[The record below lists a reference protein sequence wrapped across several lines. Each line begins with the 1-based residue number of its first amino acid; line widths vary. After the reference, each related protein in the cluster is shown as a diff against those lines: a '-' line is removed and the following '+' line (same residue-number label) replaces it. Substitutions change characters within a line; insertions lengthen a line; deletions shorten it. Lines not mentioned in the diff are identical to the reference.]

1 MGNYKRRFVNKQ
13 MLAYY
18 HNKVKAL
25 LDLKSDKTHT
35 HKYAGSDTVG
45 GVANSAYK
53 LQTGRK
59 ITISDDLMG
68 EVVFNGTKD
77 VVINVTNYRVNC
89 SSNNTVNYPWHRIAS
104 VGKVTES
111 WQDKDCVLSIRQTYD
126 GGCYGIL
133 KISLRTNNVS
143 SGNAPSCSARWL
155 LRSKDFAADTVKIG
169 YRAENGSCY
178 LDVFAKCGQY
188 ARMIISQ
195 IEGDRLITLVESSEA
210 SNTTASSKG
219 NSVEVYK
226 SVEEAG
232 PAIHN
237 KLSYTTISNA
247 VDDTLVDRGNVAARL
262 ARNADFA
269 NPMTFNWSGKDGQPT
284 WLWGGENGA
293 DMYVYNPSKFRVA
306 HADSAARLDIEG
318 TIGSANKPVYFK
330 NGNPVES
337 NFTVDKSVPSN
348 AKFTDTV
355 YTHPTSS
362 GNKHIPAGGNSGQ
375 ILRWASDGTAKW
387 GADQDT
393 TYSTG
398 KNLASSGTTFRL
410 ADICDTVTDW
420 NTATTMGFFMAYGAS
435 NAPVGSTWFYGQV
448 IAHNTNYVRQI
459 LYRFSVDNSVNGGN
473 CDRYERVRQNGA
485 WGEWTNTSV
494 RQYVPLAGGTMT
506 GILHMKGDQY
516 TDSAATGSLD
526 MANSDIYNINSLKFA
541 DQCES
546 ASEGIQWY
554 RDDTHADSLWDKDGV
569 LYYTPNRPW
578 GLMVDTGN
586 VILHSGNYSSYAL
599 PLSGGT
605 MSGNVTFS
613 EIGDAATSKGLHWS
627 GSTDGADIFYRTDSK
642 DHGRLVLNIT
652 DDADARIDFALNKV
666 TKSYI
671 DADGN
676 FSGKASTAGTADVAN
691 SVAWGNVSG
700 KPSTYTPSS
709 HTHSSVSDIGSGA
722 STTFAYSKTGLNY
735 GDYIWLAGWNGY
747 ELRAVNKN
755 HFATAGHTHN
765 YAGSSSAGGVATS
778 AYKLWA
784 TSHPDSWYLN
794 SQWDGTYFQLNYKHD
809 NDVLPAKIGY
819 AGIADVAN
827 SVPWDYVSGKPS
839 SYTPSSHTHT
849 KSQISDFPTSLPASD
864 VYAWAKASTKPS
876 YSASEVGAVST
887 SSSSTVNGAITF
899 GGEDSFGIYT
909 IKDNYVK
916 IGMEDK
922 AFFKAYINRIFPSS
936 DKYSS
941 TQSCIGS
948 SDHPFANGCIKDFR
962 SKSIRDMNGN
972 KYLCYKEASVTGT
985 NSAGNAYFTDESSD
999 LAKKASQHHIWMA
1012 LVANP
1017 PGGGQYICMPFRTWR
1032 GAIGLGSL
1040 NGENYVWGVHVMD
1053 ANTQAPVANGT
1064 FSIYVL
1070 YTYV

>member
-68 EVVFNGTKD
+68 EVVFDGTKD

-89 SSNNTVNYPWHRIAS
+89 SSNNTANYPWHRIAS
-104 VGKVTES
+104 VGKVTSS
-111 WQDKDCVLSIRQTYD
+111 WQDKDCVLSIRQTYN

-143 SGNAPSCSARWL
+143 SGDAPSCSARWL

-178 LDVFAKCGQY
+178 LDVFVKCGQY

-210 SNTTASSKG
+210 ANTTSSSKR

-237 KLSYTTISNA
+237 NLSYTTISDA

-262 ARNADFA
+262 AKNADFA
-269 NPMTFNWSGKDGQPT
+269 NPMTFNWTPKEGQPT
-284 WLWGGENGA
+284 HLWGGENGT
-293 DMYVYNPSKFRVA
+293 DMYVYDPSKFRVA

-387 GADQDT
+387 GADQNT
-393 TYSTG
+393 EYYTG
-398 KNLASSGTTFRL
+398 KNLTSSGTTFRL
-410 ADICDTVTDW
+410 ADVCDTITNW
-420 NTATTMGFFMAYGAS
+420 NEATTMGFFMAYNAS

-448 IAHNTNYVRQI
+448 IAHTTDYVRQI
-459 LYRFSVDNSVNGGN
+459 LYRFAVDNSVNGGH
-473 CDRYERVRQNGA
+473 CDRYERVRQNGT

-494 RQYVPLAGGTMT
+494 RQY
-506 GILHMKGDQY
+506 
-516 TDSAATGSLD
+516 
-526 MANSDIYNINSLKFA
+526 
-541 DQCES
+541 
-546 ASEGIQWY
+546 
-554 RDDTHADSLWDKDGV
+554 
-569 LYYTPNRPW
+569 
-578 GLMVDTGN
+578 
-586 VILHSGNYSSYAL
+586 L

-605 MSGNVTFS
+605 M
-613 EIGDAATSKGLHWS
+613 IGDITFDSIGDTATSKGLHWS

-691 SVAWGNVSG
+691 KVAWGNVSG
-700 KPSTYTPSS
+700 KPSSYTPSS
-709 HTHSSVSDIGSGA
+709 HTHTKSEVGLGNVDNTADTNKSVKYARSAGTADVAIVANEVTWGDVTEKPSTYTPSSHDHNYVLDSNDNQK
-722 STTFAYSKTGLNY
+722 TTFAYSKAGLGWN
-735 GDYIWLAGWNGY
+735 DYTWLAAWNGK

-755 HFATAGHTHN
+755 HFATAGHGHN
-765 YAGSSSAGGVATS
+765 YAGSSSDGGAAVS

-784 TSHPDSWYLN
+784 TSHPDAWYLN

-809 NDVLPAKIGY
+809 NDVLPAKIEY
-819 AGIADVAN
+819 AGIADAAKSVDWTNVAN
-827 SVPWDYVSGKPS
+827 APS
-839 SYTPSSHTHT
+839 S
-849 KSQISDFPTSLPASD
+849 FPASD

-887 SSSSTVNGAITF
+887 SSNSTVNAAITF
-899 GGEDSFGIYT
+899 GGKDDYGIYT
-909 IKDNYVK
+909 SKENYGR
-916 IGMEDK
+916 IGTADK
-922 AFFKAYINRIFPSS
+922 AFYRAYINNIYRSESGTGYIGESTKPFQHGYITNVHSS
-936 DKYSS
+936 
-941 TQSCIGS
+941 
-948 SDHPFANGCIKDFR
+948 
-962 SKSIRDMNGN
+962 SIRDMSGN
-972 KYLCYKEASVTGT
+972 KFLCFKEASVTGT
-985 NSAGNAYFTDESSD
+985 SSAGNAYFTDESSD
-999 LAKKASQHHIWMA
+999 LAKKASSYHIWMA

-1017 PGGGQYICMPFRTWR
+1017 PGSGQYVCMPFRTWR
-1032 GAIGLGSL
+1032 SAVGMPALGS
-1040 NGENYVWGVHVMD
+1040 EQYVWGVHVMD
-1053 ANTQAPVANGT
+1053 ASTQSPVANGT
-1064 FSIYVL
+1064 FSIYAL